1 MQTGCTRPCG
11 LFFRCEIYAALLVA
25 EVEGQ
30 GDCSACVV
38 RWVCNMMEA
47 RELQRLECIEWI
59 ENDVRAFQLS
69 RPRAQIS
76 ALHTT

>member
-1 MQTGCTRPCG
+1 
-11 LFFRCEIYAALLVA
+11 
-25 EVEGQ
+25 
-30 GDCSACVV
+30 
-38 RWVCNMMEA
+38 MMEA
-47 RELQRLECIEWI
+47 REVQRLECIEWI